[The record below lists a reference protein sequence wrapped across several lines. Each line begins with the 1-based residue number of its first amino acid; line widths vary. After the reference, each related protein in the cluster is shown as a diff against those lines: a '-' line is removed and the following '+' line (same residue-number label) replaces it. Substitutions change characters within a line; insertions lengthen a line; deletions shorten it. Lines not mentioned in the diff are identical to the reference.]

1 VENTDRNKGP
11 TMNRFLA
18 LNRFATP
25 VLSVVWAL
33 SASAVQAQNGM
44 LEIYGVITSPGCTLS
59 QQTMAQL
66 SPHSR
71 VNGQACGLTSG
82 TANPMSSLNIA
93 IVDKQTLPTST
104 GTADKQLVTLTY
116 R

>member
-1 VENTDRNKGP
+1 VENTDRNKGT
-11 TMNRFLA
+11 TMNRYTA
-18 LNRFATP
+18 LKRFATP
-25 VLSVVWAL
+25 VLSVMWIL
-33 SASAVQAQNGM
+33 SATAVQAQNGM

-59 QQTMAQL
+59 PQTLAQL
-66 SPHSR
+66 GPQSR

>member
-1 VENTDRNKGP
+1 
-11 TMNRFLA
+11 MNCSLNLA
-18 LNRFATP
+18 RCAAP
-25 VLSVVWAL
+25 VLSVMLVL
-33 SASAVQAQNGM
+33 SAPAAQAQNGM
-44 LEIYGVITSPGCTLS
+44 LEIHGVITSPGCTLS

>member
-1 VENTDRNKGP
+1 
-11 TMNRFLA
+11 MNCCLKLA
-18 LNRFATP
+18 RCAAP
-25 VLSVVWAL
+25 VLSVMLVL
-33 SASAVQAQNGM
+33 SATAAQAQNGM
-44 LEIYGVITSPGCTLS
+44 LEIHGVITSPGCTLS

-104 GTADKQLVTLTY
+104 GTADKQLVTVTY